1 MWFTSNIYG
10 LDVYF
15 SMPCVQLL
23 LFIVCQP
30 NVVLQQNCLKGD
42 QGNLKCLRELNDLEG
57 TTGSKSGTNVDSAD
71 FQKVH
76 KTVLFISFFFLCVE
90 AVHAEFNT
98 KQRGSRC
105 PDQTSH
111 FRLII
116 Q

>member
-15 SMPCVQLL
+15 SVPCVQLL

-30 NVVLQQNCLKGD
+30 NVGLQQNCLKGD
-42 QGNLKCLRELNDLEG
+42 QGNLKCPGELNGLEG

-76 KTVLFISFFFLCVE
+76 KTVLFISLFFFFSSAWRPFMPSSTLSKEVL
-90 AVHAEFNT
+90 AVRIERA
-98 KQRGSRC
+98 
-105 PDQTSH
+105 
-111 FRLII
+111 I
-116 Q
+116 